1 MPNRNPLTVLTHD
14 DNRSVPRWFVPLF
27 VCVALL
33 SFCALAGGWWW
44 NYAQAV
50 TPGFT
55 VANHPQGGW
64 VVTAL
69 ADASANASTDAA
81 ARAAPGIRVGT
92 RFTHIQPG
100 AHAAPVPL
108 QPQWLQGDMLRFQ
121 STADLREALRGEGL
135 LFHAGNHAVLLSP
148 DTPGSVRHRVELRP
162 LHWNEVGLNYISFV
176 VASFFV
182 LSMGLLVLWI
192 EPKDRCSHVATAGAY
207 VFAIACVVG
216 SSALP
221 RHWVTDPEIL
231 HTRLGAYSLLMRTYA
246 LLTIQLLWM
255 CPYAW
260 RTGLAGRLSR
270 ALWSPGMCF
279 WRGRR
284 QMGRADGA
292 DGADGRKGLSG
303 HQGLKGLDAPNAN
316 AEAGSS
322 RWWHTLGAGIPAVA
336 AVLLYGSWWVEYE
349 QMLHTLTGTRT
360 VLYATVS
367 VSILTGLSY
376 QLWTAWHQNGDSPY
390 QTIVNRIVLQWVA
403 VGVVMNLVLSMYLRL
418 SPSYGNASVRGAF
431 QLFLRPEAEVMTA
444 MMLVKIVISTLV
456 LRRHLYRIQ
465 TPWWHTRGAAITFCG
480 YVAWLWFL
488 RSVQPSWLTAANIV
502 MFFTAAIAFYLIAR
516 LLYLSRR
523 IAGEGAVFSHATA
536 GLLHMAGNHATPQS
550 VQQQLVT
557 LLQRQF
563 NPQAVFQ
570 YPAVERLQHRLR
582 SQSEQ
587 PVTIRQAGALL
598 QVHGMFDVIHLVGAE
613 QGRRLFSDQDVQS
626 AFALWGLALQSASVL
641 DAVQQGEHIERRR
654 IAADLH
660 DNIGG
665 RLLHLTTAQ
674 GRYGQRAQ
682 DTLEDLRTLTR
693 TMGGEPIQLG
703 ELLADVRFASVS
715 QCEELDIDYRL
726 YLEIDTDSP
735 VTERSQLPAVL
746 VSSWLSIH
754 SELLR
759 NALNHSNAR
768 CIHCALHFGVRRV
781 VFSFRDDGS
790 NSAAPAHWQAGFGL
804 PAIRRRVHQL
814 GGSVQWSVGAFSA
827 LSHSSQNGALQ
838 NGTQHSMQGNRSVGS
853 AAGTVCTI
861 EWPVHVW
868 MMDGF

>member
-1 MPNRNPLTVLTHD
+1 MPNHNPLTVLTHD
-14 DNRSVPRWFVPLF
+14 DNQSVPRWFVPLF

-44 NYAQAV
+44 NYVQAV

-69 ADASANASTDAA
+69 ADASADAA
-81 ARAAPGIRVGT
+81 ARTAPGIRVGT

-162 LHWNEVGLNYISFV
+162 LHWDEVGLNYISFV
-176 VASFFV
+176 AASFFV

-192 EPKDRCSHVATAGAY
+192 EPKDRCSHVAAAGAY

-221 RHWVTDPEIL
+221 RHWVIDPEIL
-231 HTRLGAYSLLMRTYA
+231 HVRLGAYSLLMRTYA
-246 LLTIQLLWM
+246 LLIIQLLWM

-260 RTGLAGRLSR
+260 RLRTRGSGSR
-270 ALWSPGMCF
+270 AAG
-279 WRGRR
+279 GRMWYIR
-284 QMGRADGA
+284 Y
-292 DGADGRKGLSG
+292 G
-303 HQGLKGLDAPNAN
+303 HA
-316 AEAGSS
+316 
-322 RWWHTLGAGIPAVA
+322 LGANIPAVA
-336 AVLLYGSWWVEYE
+336 AVLLYGSWWVEYM
-349 QMLHTLTGTRT
+349 QLLPSLAGTRV
-360 VLYATVS
+360 VLYATVCTA
-367 VSILTGLSY
+367 VLGGLSY
-376 QLWTAWHQNGDSPY
+376 QLWTAWHQNGDNPY

-403 VGVVMNLVLSMYLRL
+403 VGMVMNLVLSMYLRL
-418 SPSYGNASVRGAF
+418 SPLYGNASVRGAF

-444 MMLVKIVISTLV
+444 MMLVKIVISMLV

-465 TPWWHTRGAAITFCG
+465 TPWWHTRGAAITFCS

-488 RSVQPSWLTAANIV
+488 RSVQPAWLTAANIL
-502 MFFTAAIAFYLIAR
+502 MFFWGSIALYLIAR

-523 IAGEGAVFSHATA
+523 MMNEDAIFAHATA
-536 GLLHMAGNHATPQS
+536 GLLHMAANQTTPQR

-563 NPQAVFQ
+563 CPQAVFQ
-570 YPAVERLQHRLR
+570 YPTQEPLRHRIR
-582 SQSEQ
+582 NKH

-598 QVHGMFDVIHLVGAE
+598 QVHGVFDVIHLMGADK
-613 QGRRLFSDQDVQS
+613 GKRLFNRHDVES
-626 AFALWGLALQSASVL
+626 AFGLWILALQSTSVL
-641 DAVQQGEHIERRR
+641 TALQQGEHIERRR

-768 CIHCALHFGVRRV
+768 CIHCSLHFGVRRV
-781 VFSFRDDGS
+781 AFSFRDDGS

-814 GGSVQWSVGAFSA
+814 GGSVQWSAGAFSA
-827 LSHSSQNGALQ
+827 LSHSSQNGTSQ
-838 NGTQHSMQGNRSVGS
+838 HSTQHSTQDNRSGGS
-853 AAGTVCTI
+853 AAGTVCII